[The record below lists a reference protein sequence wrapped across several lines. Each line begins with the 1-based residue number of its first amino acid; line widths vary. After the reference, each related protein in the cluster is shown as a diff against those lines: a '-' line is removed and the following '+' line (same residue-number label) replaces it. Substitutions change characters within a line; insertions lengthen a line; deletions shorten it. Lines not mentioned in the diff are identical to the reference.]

1 MNNTTVQSQLAL
13 WECRGFSSSAVDTL
27 WFGTAPNGHDM
38 IAVKWHNSDTV
49 YAYSYDGIIDTF
61 MFYMT
66 SSNSVGFAISQS
78 KLRHDFADY
87 YLDNINT
94 GQGLNYNKNIEW
106 SVPALKFGEHNIEL
120 FANDPVALVNH
131 LTESGVLSREET
143 PFIYFLKCG
152 KG

>member
-13 WECRGFSSSAVDTL
+13 WQCRGFISSAVQTL

-38 IAVKWHNSDTV
+38 IAVKWRNSDTV

-61 MFYMT
+61 MFYME

-87 YLDNINT
+87 YLDDINT
-94 GQGLNYNKNIEW
+94 GQGLRYDKNLQW
-106 SVPALKFGEHNIEL
+106 DVPSLKFGRHNTEL
-120 FANDPVALVNH
+120 SGNDPVELVNH
-131 LTESGVLSREET
+131 LTESGVLSREESR
-143 PFIYFLKCG
+143 FINYLCG
-152 KG
+152 KRR

>member
-66 SSNSVGFAISQS
+66 SSKSVGFAISQS

-106 SVPALKFGEHNIEL
+106 SVPAQKFGEHNIEL

-131 LTESGVLSREET
+131 LTESKVLSREET
-143 PFIYFLKCG
+143 PYIYYLKNAG
-152 KG
+152 